1 MSEALSVTYSS
12 RNLTSGNGTF
22 DDTPWQPRSTDTSP
36 FIKVTFGGIME
47 VKRLAIYGG
56 VMQFVIEY
64 KNETGTWKTIK
75 DSTGNPMVSVRK
87 WLLPASS
94 KSGFNY
100 VYIQVQ
106 PANTRSYTSGH
117 LIWNLC
123 NETLASF
130 TNFLWNDHS
139 CKILFII
146 WPFKSGFYCLQNIS
160 RRKRIVYTDVV
171 NDATSTCQSV
181 ITRVVIRFL
190 WNTTLSTE

>member
-87 WLLPASS
+87 
-94 KSGFNY
+94 
-100 VYIQVQ
+100 
-106 PANTRSYTSGH
+106 
-117 LIWNLC
+117 
-123 NETLASF
+123 
-130 TNFLWNDHS
+130 
-139 CKILFII
+139 
-146 WPFKSGFYCLQNIS
+146 
-160 RRKRIVYTDVV
+160 
-171 NDATSTCQSV
+171 
-181 ITRVVIRFL
+181 
-190 WNTTLSTE
+190 